1 MSEAT
6 NFDTW
11 SGELVRRFCAG
22 DRSSVDELMAMFR
35 PVVARAARR
44 YVYSDHDVDDV
55 IQETWMAFVAHA
67 AAIRE
72 PERVVGWLRATAT
85 NVARRLATRNARVDV
100 VENDALEGS
109 DASFEEEFAALAEM
123 ESWRRAFELAVEQLS
138 SSDRD
143 LVRLLIDERGLT
155 YATIGDLVDRP
166 IGSIGPSRARVIDK
180 LRRHPVVRALVVDDR
195 ADAYHAPALA
205 H

>member
-1 MSEAT
+1 MSDAT
-6 NFDTW
+6 NIDMW

-44 YVYSDHDVDDV
+44 YVHSDHDVDDV

-67 AAIRE
+67 GAIRE

-85 NVARRLATRNARVDV
+85 NVARRLATRNARVDLV
-100 VENDALEGS
+100 GPEALEG
-109 DASFEEEFAALAEM
+109 ARPSFEDEFATLAET

-138 SSDRD
+138 RSDQD
-143 LVRLLIDERGLT
+143 LVRLLIDERGLS
-155 YATIGDLVDRP
+155 YAAIGDLVARP

-180 LRRHPVVRALVVDDR
+180 IRRHPVVRALVVDHR
-195 ADAYHAPALA
+195 AGRRHAPALA